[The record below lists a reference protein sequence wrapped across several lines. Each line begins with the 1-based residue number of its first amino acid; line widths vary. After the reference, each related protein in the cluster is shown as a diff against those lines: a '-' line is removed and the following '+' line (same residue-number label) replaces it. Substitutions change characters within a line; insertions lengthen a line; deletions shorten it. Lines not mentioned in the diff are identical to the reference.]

1 MSAEGECHGVQVL
14 RGVAHTLQTER
25 DSARTVIIAM
35 QQDKIA
41 ANDQIMALQT
51 DLNMANS
58 RANNLAEENQALVSS
73 WVSLLHT
80 AHARLPRP
88 EYDMLKLHQ

>member
-1 MSAEGECHGVQVL
+1 MLAERQCHGVQVL

-25 DSARTVIIAM
+25 DSARTAIIAM
-35 QQDKIA
+35 QHDKIA
-41 ANDQIMALQT
+41 ANDQILALHN

-58 RANNLAEENQALVSS
+58 LADNLAKENRELVSS

-80 AHARLPRP
+80 AHARLT
-88 EYDMLKLHQ
+88 